1 MPDEISFETLCAH
14 AGDNVGAPGSAV
26 APELHLASVFGSP
39 SLDITDHALS
49 GDSKVFVY
57 SRDAN
62 PTVAALERAV
72 AALDA
77 AEAAVATASGMAA
90 ISALFLALLKPGD
103 RVLVARELYGATVAL
118 LSGPLAKFGIETDVA
133 DVTDTSSFER
143 SMRPETKLVF
153 VETISNPLMRVAD
166 VPSLADIAH
175 ARGTLL
181 VVDASFT
188 SPAISRPITQGADLV
203 VHSATKYLGG
213 HSDVMAGVVTGS
225 DALISDIRGGR
236 KLFGPTCSPMDAWLT
251 LRGIKTLPM
260 RMAQHSANASGATA
274 YLSQHAKVRAV
285 YHAGHPDETQHRLAC
300 QLMPRGTGGMLAFE
314 IDGGRAA
321 VERFLG
327 SLTMIRFAAS
337 FADVTTTVSHPGIT
351 SHRGFSPEE
360 RAALGISDGL
370 IRLSA
375 GIESLDDICA
385 DLERGLAAV

>member
-14 AGDNVGAPGSAV
+14 AGDNVAAPGSAV

-39 SLDITDHALS
+39 SLDITDRALS
-49 GDSKVFVY
+49 GEPGIYVY

-77 AEAAVATASGMAA
+77 ADAAVATASGMAA
-90 ISALFLALLKPGD
+90 ISAVFLALLKPGD

-118 LSGPLAKFGIETDVA
+118 LEGPLAKFGIETDA
-133 DVTDTSSFER
+133 AEVTDTESFER
-143 SMRPETKLVF
+143 AMRAETKMVF
-153 VETISNPLMRVAD
+153 VETVSNPLMRVAD
-166 VPSLADIAH
+166 VPALAAIAH
-175 ARGTLL
+175 ARGALL

-188 SPAISRPITQGADLV
+188 SPAISRPIVQGADLV

-213 HSDVMAGVVTGS
+213 HSDVMAGIVTGG
-225 DALISDIRGGR
+225 DALIADIRGVR

-260 RMAQHSANASGATA
+260 RMARHSANASGAA
-274 YLSQHAKVRAV
+274 EFLSRHPKVCAV
-285 YHAGHPDETQHRLAC
+285 YHAGLPDETQHKLARK
-300 QLMPRGTGGMLAFE
+300 LMPGGMGGMLAFE

-321 VERFLG
+321 VERLLG
-327 SLTMIRFAAS
+327 ALTMIRFAAS

-351 SHRGFSPEE
+351 SHRGFSAAE

-370 IRLSA
+370 VRLSA
-375 GIESLDDICA
+375 GIESLNDICA